1 MKNDVLMIESD
12 KDKNIGK
19 KFMIRYEMLKSNIED
34 IKKALD
40 PEFNKETLSDIYKN
54 LTYVK

>member
-1 MKNDVLMIESD
+1 MKNDVLKTIESD

-34 IKKALD
+34 IKK
-40 PEFNKETLSDIYKN
+40 ESILSS
-54 LTYVK
+54 